1 MKGLVFATLFA
12 SLLLVGTISSQS
24 FGMVDHR
31 FVSGWGNFGVIDDGE
46 FLSPQQLASDNEGN
60 IYVADSG
67 NARIQKFTSDGQFLV
82 SWGVKGS
89 ENGQFEYP
97 VGITTYE
104 NFIYVVDKKLNNVQK
119 FDSDGNF
126 ILKWGVVGKD
136 PGQFSSPH
144 GIEIDSNGIV
154 YVADTK
160 NYRIQQF
167 TTDGEFLSAFGKFG
181 PGDGALR
188 SPIDVT
194 VYENYV
200 YVADPGNYKIEKYNN
215 EGDFIKSFDY
225 NFGGSPIR
233 PGGLTTDPDGN
244 IYFTDSLRHRVVQ
257 INSEGTTLTIFGN
270 VGNGKGQFME
280 PKDII
285 LDNQGYIFVID
296 PTLAKIQKFHTPIVM
311 KIEQALAD
319 GQTKKL
325 EELAYSEESGDSEI
339 ESIEEKVISEEPTVV
354 DTTKPV
360 LIAPTDLVVEATGS
374 FMLVDI
380 GKAAANDENGI
391 QLLVNN
397 APHVFPLGYTTVI
410 WTAID
415 NSGNTESATQVIH
428 VLDTTSPVI
437 VPIPDIVAEAV
448 VPLDNIV
455 ELQAPS
461 AADTFGDVVI
471 TSDAPE
477 FFPIGETV
485 VTWTATDLAGNVSN
499 FVQKVTITDTIIP
512 ILRAPED
519 IVIEATSLNQNEI
532 NLGEATV
539 SDNGEIVSMINDASQ
554 FFAIGD
560 TIVTWSVADASGNVS
575 NDTQLVSVVDTTAPE
590 VLPLEDVIVEAIS
603 INENIVS
610 LVNPYI
616 SDIQEVIIY
625 KDAPELFTI
634 GETSVTWIVTDA
646 SGNHSVSTQTVSIID
661 TTIPDFTVP
670 EDLTIEATSL
680 EATFVEIGQAQA
692 EDITGISSIANNAP
706 ETFPLGST
714 VVSWSATDNYGN
726 TVADDQT
733 ITVVDTTA
741 PTIIAEQDIVVE
753 AVDPIMNHIE
763 LNTPDAADNV
773 GIESIVNDSSDT
785 FSIGSTVVTWTVT
798 DTYGNNSQATQV
810 VTVVDT
816 TAPEVSIPSDI
827 VAEAVGISNNSVEL
841 GIATAV
847 DIMGVVSI
855 SNNAPGFYPIGETTI
870 TWTAIDL
877 AGNSATATQ
886 TVTIVDTTAPS
897 ISAPDSVTVEATSV
911 SSNTVELSNPI
922 SNDLIDIP
930 IISNNAPGFY
940 PIGETTITW
949 TAIDLAGNSATATQT
964 VTIVDTTA
972 PELTIPDQ
980 VVISAFSLEEQ
991 VQVGTGTAFD
1001 LTDSVPTIVN
1011 DAPETFPLGDTIV
1024 TWNAYDKFGNTAVSQ
1039 QVISVQPCGQPVSY
1053 YNQILGTSED
1063 NIIRGTDLADLIF
1076 AFGGDD
1082 IIYGGQGNDC
1092 IVAGEG
1098 NDLVFGNAGSDHL
1111 VGGEGNDILKG
1122 YSGEDK
1128 LTGGLGFDVL
1138 DGGDDFDLSYDSV
1151 SDIVINCEEEL

>member
-1 MKGLVFATLFA
+1 MG
-12 SLLLVGTISSQS
+12 
-24 FGMVDHR
+24 DHR
-31 FVSGWGNFGVIDDGE
+31 FVAGWGNFGVIDDGE

-67 NARIQKFTSDGQFLV
+67 NARIQKFTSDGQFLA

-104 NFIYVVDKKLNNVQK
+104 NFIYVVDKKLNKVQK

-215 EGDFIKSFDY
+215 EGDYIKSFDY
-225 NFGGSPIR
+225 NFGGSSIR

-280 PKDII
+280 PRDII

-296 PTLAKIQKFHTPIVM
+296 PTLAKIQKFQTPFVM

-319 GQTKKL
+319 EQAK
-325 EELAYSEESGDSEI
+325 SDSEI

-380 GKAAANDENGI
+380 GKATADDENGI

-437 VPIPDIVAEAV
+437 VPIPNIVAEAV

-560 TIVTWSVADASGNVS
+560 TIVTWSAADASGNVS

-634 GETSVTWIVTDA
+634 GETIVTWIVTDA
-646 SGNHSVSTQTVSIID
+646 SGNHSVSIQTVSIID

-726 TVADDQT
+726 TVTDDQT

-773 GIESIVNDSSDT
+773 GIESIVNDSPDT

-827 VAEAVGISNNSVEL
+827 VAEAAGISNTTVEL

-847 DIMGVVSI
+847 DIMGVVS
-855 SNNAPGFYPIGETTI
+855 
-870 TWTAIDL
+870 
-877 AGNSATATQ
+877 
-886 TVTIVDTTAPS
+886 
-897 ISAPDSVTVEATSV
+897 
-911 SSNTVELSNPI
+911 
-922 SNDLIDIP
+922 
-930 IISNNAPGFY
+930 ISNNAPGFY

-1053 YNQILGTSED
+1053 YNQILGTFED
-1063 NIIRGTDLADLIF
+1063 DIITGTQFADLIF
-1076 AFGGDD
+1076 AFGGND
-1082 IIYGGQGNDC
+1082 IIFGGQGNDC
-1092 IVAGEG
+1092 IIGG
-1098 NDLVFGNAGSDHL
+1098 GGDDFIFGNAGSDHL

-1128 LTGGLGFDVL
+1128 LTGGLGFDII
-1138 DGGDDFDLSYDSV
+1138 DGGDDFDVSYDSV
-1151 SDIVINCEEEL
+1151 SDIVIACEEEL

>member
-1 MKGLVFATLFA
+1 MG
-12 SLLLVGTISSQS
+12 
-24 FGMVDHR
+24 DHR
-31 FVSGWGNFGVIDDGE
+31 FVSSWGDFGVIDDGE

-67 NARIQKFTSDGQFLV
+67 NARIQKFTSDGQFLA

-104 NFIYVVDKKLNNVQK
+104 NFIYVVDKKLNKVQK

-215 EGDFIKSFDY
+215 EGDYIKSFDY

-280 PKDII
+280 PRDII

-296 PTLAKIQKFHTPIVM
+296 PTLAKIQKFQTPFVM

-319 GQTKKL
+319 EQAK
-325 EELAYSEESGDSEI
+325 SDSEI
-339 ESIEEKVISEEPTVV
+339 ESIEEKVISEESTVV
-354 DTTKPV
+354 DITKPV

-380 GKAAANDENGI
+380 GKATADDENGI

-437 VPIPDIVAEAV
+437 VPIPNIVAEAV

-499 FVQKVTITDTIIP
+499 FVQKVTIIDTIIP
-512 ILRAPED
+512 ILQAPED

-560 TIVTWSVADASGNVS
+560 TIVTWSAADASGNVS

-634 GETSVTWIVTDA
+634 GETIVTWIVTDA

-670 EDLTIEATSL
+670 EDLTNEATSL

-726 TVADDQT
+726 TVTDDQT

-741 PTIIAEQDIVVE
+741 PTIIA
-753 AVDPIMNHIE
+753 
-763 LNTPDAADNV
+763 
-773 GIESIVNDSSDT
+773 
-785 FSIGSTVVTWTVT
+785 
-798 DTYGNNSQATQV
+798 
-810 VTVVDT
+810 
-816 TAPEVSIPSDI
+816 
-827 VAEAVGISNNSVEL
+827 
-841 GIATAV
+841 
-847 DIMGVVSI
+847 
-855 SNNAPGFYPIGETTI
+855 
-870 TWTAIDL
+870 
-877 AGNSATATQ
+877 
-886 TVTIVDTTAPS
+886 
-897 ISAPDSVTVEATSV
+897 
-911 SSNTVELSNPI
+911 
-922 SNDLIDIP
+922 
-930 IISNNAPGFY
+930 
-940 PIGETTITW
+940 
-949 TAIDLAGNSATATQT
+949 
-964 VTIVDTTA
+964 
-972 PELTIPDQ
+972 
-980 VVISAFSLEEQ
+980 
-991 VQVGTGTAFD
+991 
-1001 LTDSVPTIVN
+1001 
-1011 DAPETFPLGDTIV
+1011 
-1024 TWNAYDKFGNTAVSQ
+1024 
-1039 QVISVQPCGQPVSY
+1039 
-1053 YNQILGTSED
+1053 
-1063 NIIRGTDLADLIF
+1063 
-1076 AFGGDD
+1076 
-1082 IIYGGQGNDC
+1082 
-1092 IVAGEG
+1092 
-1098 NDLVFGNAGSDHL
+1098 
-1111 VGGEGNDILKG
+1111 
-1122 YSGEDK
+1122 
-1128 LTGGLGFDVL
+1128 
-1138 DGGDDFDLSYDSV
+1138 
-1151 SDIVINCEEEL
+1151 

>member
-24 FGMVDHR
+24 FGMGDHR
-31 FVSGWGNFGVIDDGE
+31 FVSGWGNFGVIDDGG

-67 NARIQKFTSDGQFLV
+67 NARIQKFTSDGQFLA

-167 TTDGEFLSAFGKFG
+167 TTDGEFLSVFGKFG

-200 YVADPGNYKIEKYNN
+200 YVSDPGNYKIEKYNN

-257 INSEGTTLTIFGN
+257 INSEGITLTIFGS

-499 FVQKVTITDTIIP
+499 FVQKVTIIDTIIP
-512 ILRAPED
+512 ILQAPED

-539 SDNGEIVSMINDASQ
+539 SDNGEIVSMINDASE

-603 INENIVS
+603 INENTVS

-634 GETSVTWIVTDA
+634 GETIVTWIVTDT

-773 GIESIVNDSSDT
+773 GIESIVNDSSDS

-847 DIMGVVSI
+847 DIIGVVS
-855 SNNAPGFYPIGETTI
+855 
-870 TWTAIDL
+870 
-877 AGNSATATQ
+877 
-886 TVTIVDTTAPS
+886 
-897 ISAPDSVTVEATSV
+897 
-911 SSNTVELSNPI
+911 
-922 SNDLIDIP
+922 
-930 IISNNAPGFY
+930 ISNNAPGFY

-991 VQVGTGTAFD
+991 VQVGTGTVFD
-1001 LTDSVPTIVN
+1001 LIDSVPTIVN

-1063 NIIRGTDLADLIF
+1063 NIITGTDLADLIF

-1092 IVAGEG
+1092 IVAGGG

-1138 DGGDDFDLSYDSV
+1138 DGGDDFDVSYDSV